1 MLVGQRL
8 KICLKRL
15 DRDSSGNR
23 YIEVY
28 LCICLRRWP
37 KGANPEGEEFS
48 G

>member
-28 LCICLRRWP
+28 LCTCLRRWP